1 MKKIFIK
8 YIKNSF
14 YLVVLIG
21 FNVVHAGSYDD
32 FFQAIKRDDSQLVQQ
47 LLMRGF
53 DVNTADPNGQNGLT
67 IALHEPSLRVA
78 ETLINWP
85 KTDLNALNAQGESP
99 LMLASLKGHLGLVEK
114 MITKGADVNK
124 TGWTPLHYA
133 ASTGQI
139 KIISLLLQNHAYID
153 AASPNRSTP
162 LMMASM
168 YGTAE
173 AVKLFLQEGA
183 DPLLRNQ
190 QGLTALQFAQRAGRP
205 DSADLL
211 ANSSRNMRAQ
221 RPPASW

>member
-21 FNVVHAGSYDD
+21 FNVAHAGSYDD
-32 FFQAIKRDDSQLVQQ
+32 FFRAIKRDDSQLVQQ

-67 IALHEPSLRVA
+67 IALREPSLRVA

-139 KIISLLLQNHAYID
+139 KIITLLLQNHAYID
-153 AASPNRSTP
+153 AASPNRS
-162 LMMASM
+162 
-168 YGTAE
+168 
-173 AVKLFLQEGA
+173 
-183 DPLLRNQ
+183 
-190 QGLTALQFAQRAGRP
+190 
-205 DSADLL
+205 
-211 ANSSRNMRAQ
+211 
-221 RPPASW
+221 